1 MSTLPK
7 TIQVKAGDSL
17 ASIAYEVLGDYSS
30 WRELAYFNKLNMFE
44 ELKVG
49 SPLNIPIKEEV
60 QRELDNAS
68 AEITELNSEVQNI
81 TKEILDSRAG
91 QSIIKLLGVDQSQLL
106 KDLDLSSLSKGIS
119 SISKQVKDTPEW
131 ALLNWVLTFI
141 FAIILPQVIQSNI
154 IS

>member
-1 MSTLPK
+1 
-7 TIQVKAGDSL
+7 
-17 ASIAYEVLGDYSS
+17 
-30 WRELAYFNKLNMFE
+30 MFE

-119 SISKQVKDTPEW
+119 SISKQVKNTPEW